1 MSEIVTDSTVEPVDP
16 VDPIVDPV
24 AVADVLDVAGVELRH
39 LKRVLEKVGES
50 AWERLLGWLVD
61 EYFRLEVTGWE
72 NIPAE
77 GPAVLV
83 ANHSGAWGLDAFVLQ
98 NVLDRGLDRPLHVP
112 AAPLVF
118 RVPVIGSYARKKGAI
133 PLDPTL
139 GWEHLNAGG
148 LVGVFPEGMAGLE
161 KPFDERYRLR
171 PFSPGFAVTAVR
183 AGAPVVPVSV
193 IGAEE
198 ACPRLGDV
206 PALARLLDLPYFPI
220 TPPFPLPSKW
230 LITIGEPIPAPPRA
244 ESLAGRSA
252 AARNLCAEAQAAVQE
267 LVDRERSRRETPF
280 W

>member
-1 MSEIVTDSTVEPVDP
+1 MSETLTDSTVDP

-24 AVADVLDVAGVELRH
+24 VVADVLDVAGVELRN
-39 LKRVLEKVGES
+39 LGRLLGEAGEA
-50 AWERLLGWLVD
+50 AWERLLAWLVD
-61 EYFRLEVTGWE
+61 EYFRLEVTGWG

-98 NVLDRGLDRPLHVP
+98 NVLDRGLDRPLYVP
-112 AAPLVF
+112 AAPVVF
-118 RVPVIGSYARKKGAI
+118 RLPVVGSYARKKGAI

-139 GWEHLNAGG
+139 GWEHLNAGE

-183 AGAPVVPVSV
+183 AGAPVVPVCV

-206 PALARLLDLPYFPI
+206 PALARLLDVPFFPL
-220 TPPFPLPSKW
+220 TPLFPLPSKW

-244 ESLAGRSA
+244 DSLAGRSA
-252 AARNLCAEAQAAVQE
+252 AARRLCAEAQAAVQE